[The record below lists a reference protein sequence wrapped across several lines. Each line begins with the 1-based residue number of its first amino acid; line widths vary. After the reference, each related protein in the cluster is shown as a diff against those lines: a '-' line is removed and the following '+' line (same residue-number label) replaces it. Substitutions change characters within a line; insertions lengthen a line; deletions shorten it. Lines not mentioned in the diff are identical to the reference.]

1 MNKSNKKILRQY
13 ALEYGSFIG
22 TAWFLLFFNYVKS
35 IEHNSFVYA
44 IGILLMIVVC
54 ILFPLLLAVRINKKT
69 TAVGQKM
76 NYGQAFS
83 FSLFMFFFASV
94 LHSAATYVYLEYVDQ
109 GQLFISINNML
120 AMPEIKST
128 YESLGLA
135 NEYAQALDGLKD
147 IEEAGNANI
156 ALNFLGYDC
165 FLGFF
170 GSIFTSYF
178 ASATIKLKAPQPQTR

>member
-1 MNKSNKKILRQY
+1 MAVFRKWYTLN
-13 ALEYGSFIG
+13 LE
-22 TAWFLLFFNYVKS
+22 V
-35 IEHNSFVYA
+35 
-44 IGILLMIVVC
+44 
-54 ILFPLLLAVRINKKT
+54 LLASI
-69 TAVGQKM
+69 
-76 NYGQAFS
+76 
-83 FSLFMFFFASV
+83 
-94 LHSAATYVYLEYVDQ
+94 AAGNT
-109 GQLFISINNML
+109 INNML

-178 ASATIKLKAPQPQTR
+178 ASATIKLKEPQTQSR